1 MTTNTFYQ
9 KMEDGTEVNVMR
21 WIPDGDIRGIV
32 QMSHGMA
39 EHAARYDKMGTI
51 FAEHGF
57 VFCAHDHR
65 GHGRT
70 ALKAQET
77 GEGDFG
83 HLSDKDGFDKVVG
96 DLNEVLSKLK
106 EDYPQKKTFLIG
118 HSFGSFVSQSFIE
131 QYGEKI
137 DGVVL
142 CGTAGPRVGF
152 MRMAKFIFG
161 LSKIF
166 GKRHR
171 SKFCYWCAFSSY
183 NKRIKNP
190 KTQMDWLSRNEFNVE
205 MYTSDKWC
213 GVLPTA
219 GFFHD
224 LASGLVKIH
233 SPEAMKRIP
242 QKLPVYFIYGGEDPV
257 GDYGKTIEN
266 LASVYKSNGM
276 SDVEIKSWPEDRH
289 EIFNEVDGDDVIED
303 TVKWL
308 EKHL

>member
-1 MTTNTFYQ
+1 
-9 KMEDGTEVNVMR
+9 
-21 WIPDGDIRGIV
+21 
-32 QMSHGMA
+32 
-39 EHAARYDKMGTI
+39 
-51 FAEHGF
+51 
-57 VFCAHDHR
+57 
-65 GHGRT
+65 
-70 ALKAQET
+70 
-77 GEGDFG
+77 
-83 HLSDKDGFDKVVG
+83 
-96 DLNEVLSKLK
+96 
-106 EDYPQKKTFLIG
+106 
-118 HSFGSFVSQSFIE
+118 
-131 QYGEKI
+131 
-137 DGVVL
+137 
-142 CGTAGPRVGF
+142 
-152 MRMAKFIFG
+152 
-161 LSKIF
+161 
-166 GKRHR
+166 
-171 SKFCYWCAFSSY
+171 
-183 NKRIKNP
+183 
-190 KTQMDWLSRNEFNVE
+190 MDWLSRNEFNVE